1 LADAELLPF
10 EFGNFADTM
19 ETYVKELKALAQKTQ
34 ADMQERN
41 EEIEEGVFQ
50 AIDDPKRPLA
60 VPVVEAAAPVLNF
73 APLENAS
80 IALNRSAAEYR
91 KAYEKVNLNGGSA
104 LASASLTDVNKLLM
118 ESERKLTNAEGL
130 PNRPW
135 FKHQIYAPGFYTGY
149 SVKTMP
155 AVREAI
161 ESKQWKLADESIV
174 LVAQVLQNEAA
185 LISKAAAELSA
196 AAK

>member
-1 LADAELLPF
+1 
-10 EFGNFADTM
+10 
-19 ETYVKELKALAQKTQ
+19 
-34 ADMQERN
+34 
-41 EEIEEGVFQ
+41 
-50 AIDDPKRPLA
+50 
-60 VPVVEAAAPVLNF
+60 
-73 APLENAS
+73 
-80 IALNRSAAEYR
+80 
-91 KAYEKVNLNGGSA
+91 
-104 LASASLTDVNKLLM
+104 M
-118 ESERKLTNAEGL
+118 ESERKLTNAQGL

-174 LVAQVLQNEAA
+174 LVAQVLQNEAE
-185 LISKAAAELSA
+185 LISEAAAKLSA